1 MTRHQ
6 RKQADDKKSNQKKNR
21 KGIVR
26 ERGTKHQMSNE
37 LFGDAESRD
46 ESSTRRITRN

>member
-6 RKQADDKKSNQKKNR
+6 RKQADDKKSNQKQIMHKH
-21 KGIVR
+21 
-26 ERGTKHQMSNE
+26 GTKHQMSNE